1 MKSNKISVKYGVF
14 GACPISILQ
23 DERITPNALRVYIAL
38 MSYQGTEDECFP
50 TREKIAVRAGL
61 NFAEKVSHALRILKD
76 TGWVV
81 VIQRGKKQSNVYRC
95 CFVDITENVIS
106 EISDVPET
114 VTGDVPETVTSI
126 VKDHLK
132 DHIAI
137 ESSYDNSIACEVEK
151 STYSTDET
159 KALIK
164 HSFGRNRDDI
174 VHTEPLPAPAAP
186 RHVAKKAISGQYTK
200 TPKLSPDE
208 KIVWDYAKDIFSR
221 GYIAINKKKLA
232 WDGCQGSFL
241 SKIVKTGITCELFMM
256 YASEFYKSVFKKD
269 DMFKGVTFDPKGFYY
284 KTSIL
289 DSRLGG
295 WTDEEKKAATNGT
308 ATKDIWDKVHMK

>member
-1 MKSNKISVKYGVF
+1 MKSNKISVKYGIF

-81 VIQRGKKQSNVYRC
+81 VIQRGKKQSNIYRC

-126 VKDHLK
+126 VKDQLK
-132 DHIAI
+132 DHIAFPSESLSEY
-137 ESSYDNSIACEVEK
+137 ESSSLIIIKKLTNEVLGTLTIQNP
-151 STYSTDET
+151 SSPPQ
-159 KALIK
+159 
-164 HSFGRNRDDI
+164 N
-174 VHTEPLPAPAAP
+174 
-186 RHVAKKAISGQYTK
+186 
-200 TPKLSPDE
+200 LSP
-208 KIVWDYAKDIFSR
+208 
-221 GYIAINKKKLA
+221 
-232 WDGCQGSFL
+232 L
-241 SKIVKTGITCELFMM
+241 SLSVPGRPQPYLPKTYQCGI
-256 YASEFYKSVFKKD
+256 
-269 DMFKGVTFDPKGFYY
+269 
-284 KTSIL
+284 
-289 DSRLGG
+289 
-295 WTDEEKKAATNGT
+295 
-308 ATKDIWDKVHMK
+308 